1 MVVIKEY
8 TITTLTKQPKKA
20 LQMET
25 LINKDYKNNWKAETV
40 TMLNG
45 KLQLS
50 IRTLKSDATGALH
63 TCASV
68 GRVDGNFVEHIMYQD
83 FFKSLRY
90 VHHKRVTAKVV
101 EQQHSE
107 VDVNA
112 LIQEATEFYH
122 L

>member
-1 MVVIKEY
+1 
-8 TITTLTKQPKKA
+8 
-20 LQMET
+20 MET
-25 LINKDYKNNWKAETV
+25 LINKDIRNNWKAETV

-50 IRTLKSDATGALH
+50 IRTSKSSDGALH

-68 GRVDGNFVEHIMYQD
+68 GRVEGNFVEHFMYQD
-83 FFKSLRY
+83 FFKTLRY

-107 VDVNA
+107 VDVTS
-112 LIQEATEFYH
+112 LINEAKEFYH

>member
-1 MVVIKEY
+1 
-8 TITTLTKQPKKA
+8 
-20 LQMET
+20 MET
-25 LINKDYKNNWKAETV
+25 LINKDYRNNWKAETV

-50 IRTLKSDATGALH
+50 IRTSKASDGALH

-68 GRVDGNFVEHIMYQD
+68 GRVEGDFISHMIYQD
-83 FFKSLRY
+83 FFKTLSY